1 MEQREMTDEA
11 ELNQNASNATGW
23 VASKDMYR
31 PAAVDIPR
39 NTRQCFVMIIYD
51 TKESTFGKFRNT
63 MCLRCIEG
71 CFPTGYALGIISF
84 DDHDQAVKCIESRTE
99 LREKMWLGGVEM
111 YVVPLCNPV
120 RHIGDYPFFQMDMYD
135 VKNGR
140 NFIKYLNTVE
150 EMIHRKGGLIVAGT
164 TQAGR
169 WRGMRRPYFIL
180 LHQWV
185 TVEQLEAY
193 NKEVSP
199 VLRDAGAACS
209 SRVIFEMTT
218 GNVRC
223 FQ

>member
-31 PAAVDIPR
+31 PAAV
-39 NTRQCFVMIIYD
+39 
-51 TKESTFGKFRNT
+51 
-63 MCLRCIEG
+63 CLRCIEG

>member
-1 MEQREMTDEA
+1 MEQHEMMNEA
-11 ELNQNASNATGW
+11 ARITGIILFQ
-23 VASKDMYR
+23 
-31 PAAVDIPR
+31 DIPR

-63 MCLRCIEG
+63 MVLNIPVFHAYGNGEFFG
-71 CFPTGYALGIISF
+71 MSKAIDAGLSF

-150 EMIHRKGGLIVAGT
+150 EMVHRKGGLIVAGT

-169 WRGMRRPYFIL
+169 WRGIRRPYFIL

-193 NKEVSP
+193 NNEVSP
-199 VLRDAGAACS
+199 ILRDAGAACS